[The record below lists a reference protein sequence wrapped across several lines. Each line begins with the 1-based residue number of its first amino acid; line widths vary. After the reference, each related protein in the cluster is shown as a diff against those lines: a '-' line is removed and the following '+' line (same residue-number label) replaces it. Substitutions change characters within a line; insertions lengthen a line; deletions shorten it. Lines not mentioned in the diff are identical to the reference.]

1 MQSNIGEGLSAVDV
15 PPSHWEVSG
24 KINLGQL
31 WRALNAVFRSL
42 VLPLHLAIGLGT
54 RAVGAT
60 LKLT

>member
-31 WRALNAVFRSL
+31 GG
-42 VLPLHLAIGLGT
+42 P
-54 RAVGAT
+54 
-60 LKLT
+60 